1 MSVFNAHIPRG
12 KFSSEQ
18 KRALTD
24 ALNQSL
30 AQGAKPAEG
39 DRLIVL
45 SEYGPNELF
54 LYPPFGETP
63 ELTSAV
69 IITIPVGSQRT
80 LEDRHRLAVE
90 INRLVVSAVGIASD
104 DIFITLVPVPGWHEP
119 TLGRLWPWD

>member
-12 KFSSEQ
+12 KFSPKQ
-18 KRALTD
+18 KRALAD

-69 IITIPVGSQRT
+69 IITAPVGSHRT

-90 INRLVVSAVGIASD
+90 INRLVVSAVGIPSD
-104 DIFITLVPVPGWHEP
+104 DIFITLAPEPGWNEP
-119 TLGRLWPWD
+119 NLGRIWPWD